1 MIKIKQVT
9 QLAEKGEGFRIL
21 VDRTWPPQLPK
32 ESIKIDCGY
41 EDLAP
46 NEGPDIWFS
55 KKRQKWDEFKEKH
68 HQELKDK
75 KKLIDHV
82 KFLERVKKNLTGV

>member
-46 NEGPDIWFS
+46 NEGPDI
-55 KKRQKWDEFKEKH
+55 
-68 HQELKDK
+68 
-75 KKLIDHV
+75 
-82 KFLERVKKNLTGV
+82 